1 MNAID
6 IVLVT
11 CVVATAAAYLAWAL
25 LGGRTAPPCH
35 NVAPA
40 ARGDDAASTSNVIV
54 GASLQRGLDRARQ
67 RQRQRARAQ

>member
-1 MNAID
+1 MSAID

-11 CVVATAAAYLAWAL
+11 CVVAAAAAYIAWAL

-35 NVAPA
+35 NVAPSP
-40 ARGDDAASTSNVIV
+40 RGAGGADDAPNVII

-67 RQRQRARAQ
+67 RARAS